1 MKLKFF
7 IIFLKSNLEGSYLIT
22 KQKLNDNV
30 RTSYKEKWKKFNG
43 QSWTDEKKYKKRLK
57 KTDLSPLKLKCKI
70 YDLVIILG

>member
-7 IIFLKSNLEGSYLIT
+7 FIFLKSNLEGSYLIT

-30 RTSYKEKWKKFNG
+30 ITPYKEKWKKFNG
-43 QSWTDEKKYKKRLK
+43 QSWTNEKKYKKRLK

>member
-1 MKLKFF
+1 V
-7 IIFLKSNLEGSYLIT
+7 IT
-22 KQKLNDNV
+22 P
-30 RTSYKEKWKKFNG
+30 YKEKWKKFNG